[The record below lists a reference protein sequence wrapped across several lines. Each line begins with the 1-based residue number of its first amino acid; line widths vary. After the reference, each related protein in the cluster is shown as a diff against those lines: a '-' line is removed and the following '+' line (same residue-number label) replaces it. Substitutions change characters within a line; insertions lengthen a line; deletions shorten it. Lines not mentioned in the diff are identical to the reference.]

1 MGQPTDSSPRED
13 PGVYG
18 ATAIAGQLAVIAL
31 AACGRG
37 DQSQPD
43 GTRADERFA
52 AVERAVFATDSASRI
67 DAIALEAAAVGPRR
81 SFRAR
86 VISARDGRLR
96 FEQSFAG
103 GETYV
108 AAIGPSGAWE
118 WDGRS
123 PTVTPLSAAEL
134 SAVRGHDFLMLAVLP
149 RTRLVFERLQDSVAF
164 DLAPSWAAKCRDV
177 LGAPLRIYYDGV
189 TNLPLG
195 YEVRNHNGTGA
206 ADVRAVFGPWTRQ
219 NDHMV
224 PRSVT
229 LHQGTDRY
237 EFTFTRIEPVTFS
250 DSLVIPPRPFRR

>member
-1 MGQPTDSSPRED
+1 
-13 PGVYG
+13 VYG
-18 ATAIAGQLAVIAL
+18 VTALAGQLAVITL
-31 AACGRG
+31 AACSRG
-37 DQSQPD
+37 GQSQPD
-43 GTRADERFA
+43 SARDDERFA

-81 SFRAR
+81 SFRTR

-96 FEQSFAG
+96 FEQSF
-103 GETYV
+103 GEGEIYV

-123 PTVTPLSAAEL
+123 PTVAALSAAGL

-164 DLAPSWAAKCRDV
+164 DLAPAWAAKCRDV
-177 LGAPLRIYYDGV
+177 LGAPLRIYYDGA

-195 YEVRNHNGTGA
+195 YEVRNHNGAGA
-206 ADVRAVFGPWTRQ
+206 EDVRAVFGPWARQ
-219 NDHMV
+219 DDRMV

-229 LHQGTDRY
+229 LHQGADRY
-237 EFTFTRIEPVTFS
+237 EFTFTRVEPVTFS
-250 DSLVIPPRPFRR
+250 DSLLIPPRPFRR